1 MRTILLTLTICF
13 SGCTHAAPD
22 SAELSMLKRSLSGV
36 SALASQ
42 NDTTH
47 AQLSDQTA
55 KLDRIIQQLDAS
67 PEDLVPLVTTTV
79 DCDCIDCD
87 CDPCVC
93 GVNAVASSGKPKL
106 WITYADFNCP
116 PCDRLRADIA
126 SGRLDEFTIVV
137 ASGDGIDGSRPA
149 IRFLSPTSQTGYA
162 VQYGYSETMLRW
174 LKSNLLDVQA
184 EMIVSRPA
192 VTSHSDMVATHNAL
206 HGGGSW
212 TWPGDLATHLRET
225 HGVNSGSQSQ
235 PVRYSNTSSCPGG
248 VCPTRS
254 RRGLFGRRR

>member
-1 MRTILLTLTICF
+1 
-13 SGCTHAAPD
+13 
-22 SAELSMLKRSLSGV
+22 
-36 SALASQ
+36 
-42 NDTTH
+42 
-47 AQLSDQTA
+47 
-55 KLDRIIQQLDAS
+55 
-67 PEDLVPLVTTTV
+67 
-79 DCDCIDCD
+79 
-87 CDPCVC
+87 
-93 GVNAVASSGKPKL
+93 
-106 WITYADFNCP
+106 
-116 PCDRLRADIA
+116 
-126 SGRLDEFTIVV
+126 V

-149 IRFLSPTSQTGYA
+149 IRFRSPTSQTGYA

>member
-1 MRTILLTLTICF
+1 
-13 SGCTHAAPD
+13 
-22 SAELSMLKRSLSGV
+22 MLKRSLSGV

-47 AQLSDQTA
+47 AQLTDQTA

-67 PEDLVPLVTTTV
+67 PEDLVPLVTETGGASTV
-79 DCDCIDCD
+79 DCDCADCE

-93 GVNAVASSGKPKL
+93 GGKTVESNDKPTL
-106 WITYADFNCP
+106 WVTYADFNCP

-126 SGRLDEFTIVV
+126 SGMLDEFTIAV
-137 ASGDGIDGSRPA
+137 ASGNGIGGSRPA
-149 IRFLSPTSQTGYA
+149 IRFRSATSETGYA
-162 VQYGYSETMLRW
+162 VQYGYSDTMLRW
-174 LKSNLLDVQA
+174 LKSNLLDTQA

-192 VTSHSDMVATHNAL
+192 RPSRPAAASHSDMVATHNAL

-225 HGVNSGSQSQ
+225 HGVDSGAQSQ

-254 RRGLFGRRR
+254 RSTRRGLFGRRR